1 VMMVAEI
8 AGGTIFGSMA
18 LVADGWHMSTH
29 AAALSIS
36 AFAYSYARRHA
47 RAPQFAFGTGKV
59 GDLAG
64 FASAI
69 VLAMVALFIGWQ
81 SVERLIAPA
90 AIETGPAIAVAGV
103 GLAVNLLSA
112 WLLSSR
118 GADHHHHNHNGHGH
132 AGHHGDARAHGH
144 DDDAHA
150 AHGHD
155 NNLRSAYLHVLADAL
170 TSVLAIVAL
179 LATALLGWVWADPVM
194 GIAGALVIAR
204 WSWGLVRDSG
214 GVLIDRVPDQRLFDD
229 VRAAIEAGDDRITD
243 LHLWQVGS
251 GHYAAILSVVSH
263 QPLAPEAYKARLARL
278 PRLSHVTVE
287 VQACR

>member
-1 VMMVAEI
+1 
-8 AGGTIFGSMA
+8 
-18 LVADGWHMSTH
+18 
-29 AAALSIS
+29 
-36 AFAYSYARRHA
+36 
-47 RAPQFAFGTGKV
+47 
-59 GDLAG
+59 
-64 FASAI
+64 
-69 VLAMVALFIGWQ
+69 
-81 SVERLIAPA
+81 
-90 AIETGPAIAVAGV
+90 
-103 GLAVNLLSA
+103 
-112 WLLSSR
+112 
-118 GADHHHHNHNGHGH
+118 
-132 AGHHGDARAHGH
+132 
-144 DDDAHA
+144 
-150 AHGHD
+150 
-155 NNLRSAYLHVLADAL
+155 
-170 TSVLAIVAL
+170 VAL
-179 LATALLGWVWADPVM
+179 LAAALLGWVWADPVM